1 MPFALDGTASN
12 TELSDAVNYLLA
24 NFGANII
31 GDPNTGIITGPGGEI
46 VGYLY
51 KYLAVKYADSQDGS
65 LNFSNTQTNRLYYGL
80 RNSNDSVESTNP
92 VDYVWY
98 KVTGGF
104 STTKTLYYK
113 TAGGRVIEFQV
124 NTVNPGT
131 GWAAVGL
138 TSIDLDD
145 ITAVTSGSQTF
156 VAYFSPSSLQV
167 PYEGNPPAPVFTGI
181 TPRMYANTGTGP
193 VTFVAAQTDSD
204 VTFINNTWRIGGSAS
219 TGNTDITY
227 SNIIIGP
234 PSAVSGY
241 AQWPQPTVMTLS
253 PAYISVP
260 VRYKDAFGVITQMQ
274 TIQQQFVFSEA
285 GPRSALIYFFYT
297 TPQASAP
304 SAPTAGQVSYDFA
317 TSTPSISAAGWSSTF
332 NPAAAGTVTA
342 SNKYWGVRVIFQED
356 TYGGS
361 YSETISSVFPWQN
374 FDGLVTFTNLANSQ
388 GPLGTTTTFIDGGS
402 ITANSLTVNKI
413 TSSSAAIVSGRTFG
427 LGQGASAF
435 GLGGTVV
442 ANTTDASASGMLS
455 VGGNTTYGGF
465 AVVGAT
471 SNSGSAT
478 AGGAFGNAT
487 STGYTSWRTYG
498 LIGQASQAGTFLHSS
513 SGNTGLI
520 ANASYAFYASVG
532 GYGPFTGEH
541 DALLAKG
548 AAVQVGDIVCDTG
561 FAIVQEMIDTIT
573 EVQVS
578 SAPNQKAAVGV
589 FHVYGN
595 PADVPSAMS
604 EVVTDPNTGIQTRV
618 IKPEYLPLFNSND
631 LVIIA
636 SVGEGTLN
644 VCGENGDIEVGDLI
658 VTSSMPGKGMKQ
670 ADDVVRSYTVA
681 KARQA
686 VSFSSPTEV
695 KQIAC
700 IYMCG

>member
-1 MPFALDGTASN
+1 
-12 TELSDAVNYLLA
+12 
-24 NFGANII
+24 
-31 GDPNTGIITGPGGEI
+31 
-46 VGYLY
+46 
-51 KYLAVKYADSQDGS
+51 
-65 LNFSNTQTNRLYYGL
+65 
-80 RNSNDSVESTNP
+80 
-92 VDYVWY
+92 
-98 KVTGGF
+98 
-104 STTKTLYYK
+104 
-113 TAGGRVIEFQV
+113 
-124 NTVNPGT
+124 
-131 GWAAVGL
+131 
-138 TSIDLDD
+138 
-145 ITAVTSGSQTF
+145 
-156 VAYFSPSSLQV
+156 
-167 PYEGNPPAPVFTGI
+167 
-181 TPRMYANTGTGP
+181 
-193 VTFVAAQTDSD
+193 
-204 VTFINNTWRIGGSAS
+204 
-219 TGNTDITY
+219 
-227 SNIIIGP
+227 
-234 PSAVSGY
+234 
-241 AQWPQPTVMTLS
+241 
-253 PAYISVP
+253 
-260 VRYKDAFGVITQMQ
+260 
-274 TIQQQFVFSEA
+274 
-285 GPRSALIYFFYT
+285 
-297 TPQASAP
+297 
-304 SAPTAGQVSYDFA
+304 
-317 TSTPSISAAGWSSTF
+317 
-332 NPAAAGTVTA
+332 
-342 SNKYWGVRVIFQED
+342 
-356 TYGGS
+356 
-361 YSETISSVFPWQN
+361 
-374 FDGLVTFTNLANSQ
+374 
-388 GPLGTTTTFIDGGS
+388 
-402 ITANSLTVNKI
+402 
-413 TSSSAAIVSGRTFG
+413 
-427 LGQGASAF
+427 
-435 GLGGTVV
+435 
-442 ANTTDASASGMLS
+442 MLS